1 MSNAGTQLTAAV
13 LGIRL
18 QNATSEIFELE
29 KLLKSGTIDP
39 RVLNEFRDAVD
50 QIRGT
55 AWAVQQWIGLQES
68 GDPYELLPALSA
80 QRVRR
85 ATQLTKDLTID
96 LESVDIGLETP
107 GLKQLFQAVN
117 ALHERLTRVVGTSS
131 KL

>member
-1 MSNAGTQLTAAV
+1 MSNAGTQLTAAM
-13 LGIRL
+13 LGTRL

-107 GLKQLFQAVN
+107 GLKQLFQAVD
-117 ALHERLTRVVGTSS
+117 ALHERLVRVVGN

>member
-1 MSNAGTQLTAAV
+1 MSSAGTQLSASVVAA
-13 LGIRL
+13 RL
-18 QNATSEIFELE
+18 QNATSEISELE

-39 RVLNEFRDAVD
+39 RVLNEFREAVD

-96 LESVDIGLETP
+96 LESVEIGFETP
-107 GLKQLFQAVN
+107 GLKQLYDAVD
-117 ALHERLTRVVGTSS
+117 ALHERLARVVKSGI
-131 KL
+131 

>member
-18 QNATSEIFELE
+18 QKATSEIFELE

-107 GLKQLFQAVN
+107 GLKQLFQAVD
-117 ALHERLTRVVGTSS
+117 ALHERLARVLGTSS

>member
-117 ALHERLTRVVGTSS
+117 ALHERLTRVVGKGS

>member
-1 MSNAGTQLTAAV
+1 MSNTGAQLSASV
-13 LGIRL
+13 LGTRL

-29 KLLKSGTIDP
+29 KLLKSASIEP

-55 AWAVQQWIGLQES
+55 AWAVQQWIGLQEA

-96 LESVDIGLETP
+96 LESVEIGFETP
-107 GLKQLFQAVN
+107 GLKELYQAVD
-117 ALHERLTRVVGTSS
+117 ALHERLARVVKTGM
-131 KL
+131 

>member
-1 MSNAGTQLTAAV
+1 MSNAGTQITAGV
-13 LGIRL
+13 LGTRL

-55 AWAVQQWIGLQES
+55 AWAVQQWMGLQES

-107 GLKQLFQAVN
+107 GLKQLFQAVD
-117 ALHERLTRVVGTSS
+117 ALHERLARVVGN

>member
-1 MSNAGTQLTAAV
+1 MLVLNISASV
-13 LGIRL
+13 LGARR

-29 KLLKSGTIDP
+29 KLLKSGNIEP

-68 GDPYELLPALSA
+68 GDPYELMPALSA

-85 ATQLTKDLTID
+85 ATQLSKDLTID
-96 LESVDIGLETP
+96 LESVEIGFETP
-107 GLKQLFQAVN
+107 GLKELSQAVD
-117 ALHERLTRVVGTSS
+117 ALHERLARVVRTGM
-131 KL
+131 

>member
-13 LGIRL
+13 LGILL

-117 ALHERLTRVVGTSS
+117 ALHERLTRVVGKGS

>member
-1 MSNAGTQLTAAV
+1 MSNAGTQLSASV
-13 LGIRL
+13 LGARL
-18 QNATSEIFELE
+18 QNVTAEIFELE
-29 KLLKSGTIDP
+29 KLLKLGTIDP

-68 GDPYELLPALSA
+68 GDPYELLPTLSA

-96 LESVDIGLETP
+96 LESVEVGLETP
-107 GLKQLFQAVN
+107 GLKELFQAVD
-117 ALHERLTRVVGTSS
+117 ALHERLARVIG
-131 KL
+131 

>member
-1 MSNAGTQLTAAV
+1 MSNAGAQPSASV
-13 LGIRL
+13 LSARL

-29 KLLKSGTIDP
+29 KLMKSGNIEP

-68 GDPYELLPALSA
+68 GDPYELLPALSV

-96 LESVDIGLETP
+96 LESVEIGFETP
-107 GLKQLFQAVN
+107 GLKDLYRAVDG
-117 ALHERLTRVVGTSS
+117 LHERLARVLGNS
-131 KL
+131 L

>member
-1 MSNAGTQLTAAV
+1 MSKAGTQLTAAV
-13 LGIRL
+13 LGTRL
-18 QNATSEIFELE
+18 QKATSEIFELE
-29 KLLKSGTIDP
+29 KLMKSGTIDP

-50 QIRGT
+50 QVRGT

-68 GDPYELLPALSA
+68 NDPYALLPALSA

-96 LESVDIGLETP
+96 LESVDVGLETP
-107 GLKQLFQAVN
+107 GLQQLFQAVD
-117 ALHERLTRVVGTSS
+117 ALHERLARVVGTSS